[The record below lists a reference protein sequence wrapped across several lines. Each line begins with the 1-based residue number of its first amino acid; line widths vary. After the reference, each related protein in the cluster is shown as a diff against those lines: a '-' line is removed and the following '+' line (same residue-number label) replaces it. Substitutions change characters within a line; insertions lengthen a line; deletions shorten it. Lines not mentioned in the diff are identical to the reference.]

1 MDESETYKYDVAISY
16 ARENRPIAEG
26 ITNILMKNGLIV
38 FYAPFQKR
46 HLWGKKLS
54 TEFKKSFGESSRF
67 VLILISHHYAVKD
80 WTDFEFSIA
89 KDEGRKREREFI
101 LPLKLD
107 ETKLVGLHRDISYL
121 DFKKEGLDGIANCL
135 VEKVESMKSKK
146 TPDET
151 FRDAFNEWKLKGF
164 LPGEAKALFFLNNI
178 QKISF
183 DVETCEFLLRSIDIY
198 YTDLNLREKLNFIDR
213 QILFDGSVRLLKKN
227 EEYYIRSCGM
237 KYLVFTNAKKAE
249 DYLWN
254 IYKDS
259 DEDLGLRTEA
269 LEMLWK
275 CESERGMDESY
286 SIALIE
292 PKWKLRCAAIKNIG
306 HGNIRKETIKILAEA
321 LRDKRW
327 EVRTE
332 AALALVR
339 LKLDDLV
346 PDLIHAIQNERS
358 RKGGNRLV
366 NCLWYFNYHSNV
378 KKFIQDSG
386 LSKSFLKP
394 PDYHAILHDEMD
406 EFDLLYLPY

>member
-16 ARENRPIAEG
+16 AGENRSIAEG
-26 ITNILMKNGLIV
+26 ITNILRKNGLNV
-38 FYAPFQKR
+38 FYDQFQKSY
-46 HLWGKKLS
+46 LFGKNLS
-54 TEFKKSFGESSRF
+54 TEFQKSFGESSRF
-67 VLILISHHYAVKD
+67 VLILISHEYAVKE

-89 KDEGRKREREFI
+89 IAEGSKRKREFI
-101 LPLKLD
+101 LPVKLD
-107 ETKLVGLHRDISYL
+107 ETKLVGLHRHISYL
-121 DFKKEGLDGIANCL
+121 DFKKEGLDGIANCI
-135 VEKVESMKSKK
+135 VEKVKLMKTKE
-146 TPDET
+146 TPND

-164 LPGEAKALFFLNNI
+164 LPGEAEALFFLNNI

-183 DVETCEFLLRSIDIY
+183 DVETCEFLLRSIKIY
-198 YTDLNLREKLNFIDR
+198 YPDLNLREKLNFIDR
-213 QILFDGSVRLLKKN
+213 QILFDGSVRLLNKN
-227 EEYYIRSCGM
+227 EKYYTRFCGM

-254 IYKDS
+254 IYRDS

-292 PKWKLRCAAIKNIG
+292 PKWKLRRAAIKNIG
-306 HGNIRKETIKILAEA
+306 HGNIRKETTKILAEA

-358 RKGGNRLV
+358 RKGVNRLV

-386 LSKSFLKP
+386 LPKSFLKP
-394 PDYHAILHDEMD
+394 PDYHAILHDIMD
-406 EFDLLYLPY
+406 EFI

>member
-1 MDESETYKYDVAISY
+1 MDESETYEYDVAISY
-16 ARENRPIAEG
+16 AGENRPIAEG
-26 ITNILMKNGLIV
+26 IANILRKKGLKV
-38 FYAPFQKR
+38 FYAPFQKMD
-46 HLWGKKLS
+46 LWGKKLS
-54 TEFKKSFGESSRF
+54 TEFEKSFGESSLF
-67 VLILISHHYAVKD
+67 VLILISHDYAVKD

-89 KDEGRKREREFI
+89 KKEDSKRKREFI
-101 LPLKLD
+101 LPIKLD
-107 ETKLVGLHRDISYL
+107 ETKLVGLHSHISYL
-121 DFKKEGLDGIANCL
+121 DFKNEGLNGIANCL

-164 LPGEAKALFFLNNI
+164 LPGESKADFFLNNI
-178 QKISF
+178 QKILF
-183 DVETCEFLLRSIDIY
+183 DVDTCEFLLRSIKIY
-198 YTDLNLREKLNFIDR
+198 YPDLNLREKLNCIDKP
-213 QILFDGSVRLLKKN
+213 ILFDGSVRLLNKN
-227 EEYYIRSCGM
+227 EKYYTRFCGM
-237 KYLVFTNAKKAE
+237 KYLVFTDAKKAE

-269 LEMLWK
+269 FEMLWK

-286 SIALIE
+286 SIALID
-292 PKWKLRCAAIKNIG
+292 PKWKLRRAAIKNIG
-306 HGNIRKETIKILAEA
+306 HGNIRKETTKILAEA

-366 NCLWYFNYHSNV
+366 NCLWSFNYNSNV

-386 LSKSFLKP
+386 LPKSFLKP
-394 PDYHAILHDEMD
+394 PDDHAILHDIMD
-406 EFDLLYLPY
+406 EFI